1 MIASMG
7 AGGMEGMPGMGG
19 ATKSLEEMKQ
29 EIEALK
35 AVRLRQ
41 SFLPSRKILPKNTP
55 HLERTPPP

>member
-1 MIASMG
+1 MASMG

-19 ATKSLEEMKQ
+19 AAKSPEEMKQ

-41 SFLPSRKILPKNTP
+41 RFLLSRKILRKD
-55 HLERTPPP
+55 TPPPR